1 MLSFLSFP
9 DLIVKGKIPYAVY
22 LFFLKA
28 TCGIIFMEKQK
39 IIDIVQAKYL
49 KYIRYSSFYDQF
61 FGLLMLRS

>member
-1 MLSFLSFP
+1 MASFLSFP
-9 DLIVKGKIPYAVY
+9 DLIVKEKIPHAVY
-22 LFFLKA
+22 FIFIKPR
-28 TCGIIFMEKQK
+28 CGIIFKKKQK